1 LACTIKVLQQRSLAG
16 TPLGSMKVWWNTY
29 IKSHFYYSRLCQNDK
44 GPLWSLKENHLA
56 IHSYL
61 DVGEK
66 KKRNRTPTF

>member
-1 LACTIKVLQQRSLAG
+1 
-16 TPLGSMKVWWNTY
+16 MKVWWNTY

-66 KKRNRTPTF
+66 KKRKRKPTF